1 MKANPSTQC
10 AEGAVHYAARQPIL
24 TANQKVI
31 GYKLF
36 FRQDGK
42 QGPDQDSPQAQ
53 ISALIDL
60 SSLVGLNTLCDQRL
74 AFISCSRQALLDKHI
89 TLLPAERA
97 VAEIPRNIDPSP
109 EVVDACLHLKQ
120 AGYRIA
126 LENVTLGD
134 PREPLFGLCDF
145 FKVNV
150 HHVAS
155 PHLQAIAALHR
166 GRRSRLVADK
176 VESWDDFQSARAAGF
191 QYFQGYFFRKPEIL
205 HTHPVASNR
214 IIGMQLLQ
222 TITKAELD
230 WQEIENV
237 IRRDAALYYRL
248 LRYLNSAAFG
258 LRHEIR
264 SVRQALTI
272 LGENE
277 FRRWCRLAILL
288 DVAQNRPSDLVL
300 SALIRAQFAELV
312 GKQLRMSD
320 TDLFLLGILSLM
332 DAVLEMP
339 MGLVLDGLH
348 LNPNINTALLE
359 HQGPLAPIYDLILA
373 VEAGAWGA
381 TVRLCEHL
389 RLDEE
394 FVAQASLEAMAW
406 AQSINKNA

>member
-1 MKANPSTQC
+1 MKANPSTPC
-10 AEGAVHYAARQPIL
+10 AEGAARYAARQPIL

-31 GYKLF
+31 GYKLLL
-36 FRQDGK
+36 RHGGK
-42 QGPDQDSPQAQ
+42 QAPDQDVPQAQ
-53 ISALIDL
+53 ISALIDV

-109 EVVDACLHLKQ
+109 EIVDACLQLKQ

-126 LENVTLGD
+126 LENVTSDD
-134 PREPLFGLCDF
+134 PRELLFGLCDF

-150 HHVAS
+150 HQVPS
-155 PHLQAIAALHR
+155 PHLQAVAALHR
-166 GRRSRLVADK
+166 GRRSRLLADK

-191 QYFQGYFFRKPEIL
+191 QYFQGYFFHSPEIL

-237 IRRDAALYYRL
+237 IRRDATLYYRL

-264 SVRQALTI
+264 SVRQALAI

-288 DVAQNRPSDLVL
+288 DVAQSRPSDLVL

-312 GKQLRMSD
+312 GKQLRLGD

-332 DAVLEMP
+332 DAILEMP
-339 MGLVLDGLH
+339 MGLVLEGLH
-348 LNPNINTALLE
+348 LNPDINTALLE
-359 HQGPLAPIYDLILA
+359 HQGPLASFYDLILA

-389 RLDEE
+389 KLDEE
-394 FVAQASLEAMAW
+394 FVAQASLDAMEW
-406 AQSINKNA
+406 AQSINQNA